1 MSSLLGGAEGPEEP
15 WDRQVW
21 LDEHCLKVMGEGDI
35 AWVCHCGSDF
45 RDDMTLD
52 AGLARQH
59 DELSQEHQT

>member
-1 MSSLLGGAEGPEEP
+1 MSSLLGAEGPEKL

-21 LDEHCLKVMGEGDI
+21 LDEQCLKVMGEGGI
-35 AWVCHCGSDF
+35 AWACHCGKKNGDG
-45 RDDMTLD
+45 MALD